1 MEELREEGLGST
13 PSVNLEEIDVRE
25 LLNNPKELLKKLF
38 EVGAHY
44 GHRKSRW
51 NPRMKPFIY
60 TVRNGIHVIDVRY
73 TVVALRKAYER
84 MREEGRRG
92 GTVLFVSTKPQARA
106 IIKEEARR
114 VGAFYV
120 VERWPG
126 GLLTNFE
133 TIHKRILKM
142 KEYESLFLEFEE
154 RRRRG
159 EVLPYTKKEI
169 LKMQREYAKLRKLF
183 GGIENM
189 NHLPDLV
196 YIVDPKYNHI
206 AAYEVKKLGIYSI
219 GMVDTNADPEM
230 VDLPIPAND
239 ESMKSIRFIT
249 HIVAQGYLDGK
260 REREAAG
267 GVLPEEAELSS

>member
-1 MEELREEGLGST
+1 MEDL
-13 PSVNLEEIDVRE
+13 DVKE
-25 LLNNPKELLKKLF
+25 LLNNPKELLRKLF

-44 GHRKSRW
+44 GHRTSRW
-51 NPRMKPFIY
+51 NPKMKPFIY
-60 TVRNGIHVIDVRY
+60 TSRNGIHVIDLRY
-73 TVVALRKAYER
+73 TVVALRKAYEK

-92 GTVLFVSTKPQARA
+92 GTVLFVSTKPQAKS
-106 IIKEEARR
+106 IIKDEARR

-126 GLLTNFE
+126 GLLTNFS

-142 KEYESLFLEFEE
+142 KEYEAMFLEFEE

-169 LKMQREYAKLRKLF
+169 LKMQRQYAKLRKLF

-196 YIVDPKYNHI
+196 YIVDPRYNHL

-219 GMVDTNADPEM
+219 GMVDTNTDPEM
-230 VDLPIPAND
+230 VTLPIPSND

-249 HIVAQGYLDGK
+249 RIVAQGYLDGK
-260 REREAAG
+260 MEREAAG
-267 GVLPEEAELSS
+267 GLLPEGVETQG